1 MEIIFKALR
10 KTLYG
15 ISVVA
20 MLVMLAI
27 IFMQVITRYVF
38 GFSLEWS
45 EELARFLFVWVVF
58 LGSALIMGED
68 GHLAVELLPRLLK
81 GTVPGFALNLF
92 INVCG
97 YVFIFLLITQG
108 WKMTETMT
116 FQTSPGLG
124 ISMSYVY
131 MIMPLSGLLM
141 LMYHIKDTINI
152 FRLFVQGRTDPK
164 VGDHQPM
171 GSTD

>member
-1 MEIIFKALR
+1 MDTIFKILR
-10 KTLYG
+10 KALYG

-20 MLVMLAI
+20 MIVMLAI
-27 IFMQVITRYVF
+27 IFMQVITRYIF
-38 GFSLEWS
+38 GFSFEWS

-58 LGSALIMGED
+58 LGSALIMGEE

-81 GTVPGFALNLF
+81 DTKPGFALNLF
-92 INVCG
+92 INACG
-97 YVFIFLLITQG
+97 YIFIFLLITQG

-131 MIMPLSGLLM
+131 AIIAAFGVVDADVSHQGHHQYLPQLLGQS
-141 LMYHIKDTINI
+141 H
-152 FRLFVQGRTDPK
+152 
-164 VGDHQPM
+164 
-171 GSTD
+171 